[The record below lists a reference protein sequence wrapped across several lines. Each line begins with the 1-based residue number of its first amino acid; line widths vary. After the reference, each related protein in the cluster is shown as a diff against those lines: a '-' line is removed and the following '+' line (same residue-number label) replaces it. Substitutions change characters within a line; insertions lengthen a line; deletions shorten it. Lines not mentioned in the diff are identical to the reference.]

1 MAGAAGAAGA
11 PAGAAGSPA
20 GAAGGG
26 DAGSGAAAWLEANHR
41 WLAAAVSCLEVRLR
55 QRARQLADPAGAGTP
70 DPGDELAAAEAAL
83 HAAAANLPAPAAL
96 DRLAAAFSLT
106 GFERDLLLLTAADEL
121 DVQVGPVCAALTGG
135 RPDGPSFGL
144 ALAVLD
150 GPHWSALTPDRPLRR
165 YRLVELG
172 EGRLTGAPLR
182 IDEQVLHHLLGIA
195 QLDRRLRP
203 YLVPV
208 GMPAVRLPES
218 LATTA
223 RQVRE
228 VWPAPA
234 HPAVPAPPVILYGPE
249 PRDRAAVAAAAA
261 GGRPVYTVAIHEL
274 PAAAEEQESFLRL
287 WEREAYLS
295 GAVLVVECPDG
306 GPAERQAVTGLLAR
320 TGAPVVLSA
329 ADPPVSGAARFEV
342 SRPRREEQRAIWRA
356 ILDGAAGP
364 SENGRLARRIDEA
377 TMQFDLGY
385 ADIADTAYIAAG
397 TGDGSGPPAGPGG
410 EGLWQLCRVR
420 SRSGLDRLAQRV
432 EPRAGW
438 SDLVL
443 PAEQA
448 AILRDIVAHVRGR
461 AKVYHDW
468 GFERVSQRGLGVSA
482 LFTGG
487 SGTGKTLA
495 AEVIARELGLDLYCV
510 DLSAVVSKYIGETEK
525 NLRTIFEA
533 ADKGGAVLLFDEAD
547 ALYGKRTEVRDSHD
561 RYANI
566 EVSFLLQRME
576 TYRGLA
582 VLTTNLRTALDP
594 AFLRRLRFVV
604 QFPFPDQRQRAD
616 IWRRV
621 FPPEVPTDDLD
632 PVRLGQL
639 NVAGGNIR
647 NIALRAA
654 FLAADAEEPVA
665 MRHVLRAARSEY
677 AKLDRPLTAMETGG
691 WE

>member
-1 MAGAAGAAGA
+1 VT
-11 PAGAAGSPA
+11 
-20 GAAGGG
+20 G
-26 DAGSGAAAWLEANHR
+26 DAGWLPANHR
-41 WLAAAVSCLEVRLR
+41 WLAAAVSRLEVRLR
-55 QRARQLADPAGAGTP
+55 QRAGLLPEPP
-70 DPGDELAAAEAAL
+70 DGGDELAAAEAAFRS
-83 HAAAANLPAPAAL
+83 AAEAMPAPPAL
-96 DRLAAAFSLT
+96 DRLAAAFGLT
-106 GFERDLLLLTAADEL
+106 GFERELLLFTAADEL

-135 RPDGPSFGL
+135 QLAAASFGL

-150 GPHWSALTPDRPLRR
+150 QPHWSALTPDRPLRR
-165 YRLVELG
+165 YRLVGMG

-182 IDEQVLHHLLGIA
+182 IDEQVLHYLLGIV
-195 QLDRRLRP
+195 QLDRRLSP

-208 GMPAVRLPES
+208 RVRPVPLPES
-218 LATTA
+218 LAGLA
-223 RQVRE
+223 RQVGQG
-228 VWPAPA
+228 WSAPA
-234 HPAVPAPPVILYGPE
+234 TPDPPVPPVLLYGPE
-249 PRDRAAVAAAAA
+249 PQDRWAVVAAAA
-261 GGRPVYTVAIHEL
+261 GDRPVYAVAAPEL
-274 PAAAEEQESFLRL
+274 PGGAEDQESFLRL
-287 WEREAYLS
+287 WEREAYLT
-295 GAVLVVECPDG
+295 GAVLVVDCPDG
-306 GPAERQAVTGLLAR
+306 GPEQRQAVAGLLAR
-320 TGAPVVLSA
+320 TGAPVVVSA
-329 ADPPVSGAARFEV
+329 ADPLPLPGAGRRYEV
-342 SRPRREEQRAIWRA
+342 GRPPRDEQRALWRGLLA
-356 ILDGAAGP
+356 GAAAAP
-364 SENGRLARRIDEA
+364 SGNGRLARRIDEA

-385 ADIADTAYIAAG
+385 ADIADAAG
-397 TGDGSGPPAGPGG
+397 EDGAGESGDGGA
-410 EGLWQLCRVR
+410 GLWQLCRLR
-420 SRSGLDRLAQRV
+420 SRSGLDRLAHRV
-432 EPRAGW
+432 EPRASW
-438 SDLVL
+438 PDLVL
-443 PAEQA
+443 PADQA

-461 AKVYHDW
+461 AKVYHEW
-468 GFERVSQRGLGVSA
+468 GFERVSPRGLGVSA

-495 AEVIARELGLDLYCV
+495 AEVVAGELGLDLYCI

-525 NLRTIFEA
+525 NLRSIFEA

-582 VLTTNLRTALDP
+582 VLTTNLRSALDP

-621 FPPEVPTDDLD
+621 FPPEVPTAGLD

-654 FLAADAEEPVA
+654 FLAADAGEPVG

-677 AKLDRPLTAMETGG
+677 AKLDRPLTAVETGG